1 MINLTVKDIND
12 CAAMDSEAMSKVSG
26 GAGRKTVPEAIADTI
41 RLLNGI
47 RDGSTTIGDHGG
59 ITVEHGPD

>member
-1 MINLTVKDIND
+1 MNTLTVKDIND
-12 CAAMDSEAMSKVSG
+12 CVPMDSEAMAKVSG
-26 GAGRKTVPEAIADTI
+26 GAGRKTVNEAIADTI

-47 RDGSTTIGDHGG
+47 RDGSTTVGDHGG